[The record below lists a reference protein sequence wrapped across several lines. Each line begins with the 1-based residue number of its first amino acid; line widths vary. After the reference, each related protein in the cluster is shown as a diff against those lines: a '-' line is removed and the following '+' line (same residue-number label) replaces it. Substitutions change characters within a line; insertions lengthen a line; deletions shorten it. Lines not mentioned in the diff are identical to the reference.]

1 MRVFPSVTRSF
12 LGERSL
18 FIGMG
23 MSKKMEGPKILA
35 TAKRRGP
42 GVIYRYG
49 GGS

>member
-1 MRVFPSVTRSF
+1 
-12 LGERSL
+12 
-18 FIGMG
+18 

-49 GGS
+49 DGS